1 MDILEGIYTEQLW
14 HHLYLSEEKFQF
26 CKILELFLLCA
37 AEYVDIVDKRSV
49 FFRQIILLCT

>member
-26 CKILELFLLCA
+26 RKILELFLLCA

-49 FFRQIILLCT
+49 FFDK